1 MIGDETAMERINIL
15 VLSDD
20 LDLRI
25 KIKNLVADDAF
36 AISGYSGF
44 TSEGKTK
51 AVNKYPEIVLCAVR
65 GNVPDGLF
73 AFVQDLLVVARGM
86 IVILVSDSIT
96 VELVNK
102 AAQYGIRKVLPID
115 DISEKDFSENIKTV
129 YALEQQRILDTNEGK
144 KVRCKALGFFG
155 GKGGTGKTT
164 LAVGVAAQLARS
176 GKRVMLMDLDLQFGD
191 VSMALDLDTKNSI
204 VDLVQDRGGITIENI
219 NGFSVEHSTG
229 MSVLCAPKSSEF
241 ADFVTAAHVE
251 RIIDIMRPYYEYII
265 IDFPSVFNDITITAC
280 ENCEEIFLVY
290 NNEILSLNNA
300 KICYTI
306 LEQLH
311 QREKIRIVLNK
322 TEKSLIKP
330 EDFAEMFR
338 MPVYATMP
346 ADYSAA
352 LTSINKGV
360 PVTVAQPKSALSK
373 EISRMAEKIISIH
386 TGVKQINDTP
396 PKKKFFLL
404 ELFSSLL
411 KKS

>member
-1 MIGDETAMERINIL
+1 MEKMNLL

-25 KIKNLVADDAF
+25 EIKNLVADDAF

-51 AVNKYPEIVLCAVR
+51 IINKFPEILICAVR
-65 GNVPDGLF
+65 GEVPDTVFG
-73 AFVQDLLVVARGM
+73 FVQDLLIVSRGM
-86 IVILVSDSIT
+86 IVILVNDSIT

-115 DISEKDFSENIKTV
+115 GIGCDEFSENIKTV
-129 YALEQQRILDTNEGK
+129 YELEQQRILDTNEGK

-164 LAVGVAAQLARS
+164 LAIGVAASLAKA
-176 GKRVMLMDLDLQFGD
+176 GKRVMLLDFDLQFGD
-191 VSMALDLDTKNSI
+191 VAMSLDLDTKNSI

-219 NGFSVEHSTG
+219 NGFAVEHSTG

-241 ADFVTAAHVE
+241 AEFVSPAHIE

-265 IDFPSVFNDITITAC
+265 IDLPSAFNDVTITAC
-280 ENCEEIFLVY
+280 ENCEEIYLVY
-290 NNEILSLNNA
+290 SNEILSLNNA

-311 QREKIRIVLNK
+311 QREKIRFVLNK
-322 TEKSLIKP
+322 VEKSLIKAD
-330 EDFAEMFR
+330 DFEEMFQTG
-338 MPVYATMP
+338 MFSIIP
-346 ADYSAA
+346 ADYPAA
-352 LTSINKGV
+352 LMSINKGLA
-360 PVTVAQPKSALSK
+360 VTVAQPKSALAK
-373 EISRMAEKIISIH
+373 GISQMADKIIEVH
-386 TGVKQINDTP
+386 TGVVPIKEKQEKKNAFSRG
-396 PKKKFFLL
+396 KKKH
-404 ELFSSLL
+404 
-411 KKS
+411 KH